1 MKDYQILIVDDDPR
15 QLKILTGNLIEF
27 NPLYKLLIATNGKAG
42 YEIAQKNKPDLILMD
57 WQMPGMNG
65 LEAIKLLKQDEETKS
80 IPVIVVTG
88 THNEVEKLKEVLDAG
103 AIDFIS
109 KPFNGIE
116 LNARIRTQLKH
127 IEIFRK
133 YIHQK
138 DLFIEQE
145 KELKEKEKQ
154 LLLGEIIH
162 HQKQLTMNTVNLLK
176 QSHMLQEIASEI
188 NSIIP
193 FTTTEGKEV
202 IKSVISRINDKS
214 SERLWNEFEICFEN
228 VHTGFYKNISEKIPD
243 ITFREKRLCAFLK
256 MNMSTKEIAS
266 ITFQST
272 NSIDVARHRLRK
284 KIGASSDE
292 DLSNFLNAL

>member
-133 YIHQK
+133 IY
-138 DLFIEQE
+138 
-145 KELKEKEKQ
+145 
-154 LLLGEIIH
+154 
-162 HQKQLTMNTVNLLK
+162 
-176 QSHMLQEIASEI
+176 
-188 NSIIP
+188 
-193 FTTTEGKEV
+193 
-202 IKSVISRINDKS
+202 S
-214 SERLWNEFEICFEN
+214 SERS
-228 VHTGFYKNISEKIPD
+228 FY
-243 ITFREKRLCAFLK
+243 
-256 MNMSTKEIAS
+256 
-266 ITFQST
+266 
-272 NSIDVARHRLRK
+272 
-284 KIGASSDE
+284 
-292 DLSNFLNAL
+292 

>member
-193 FTTTEGKEV
+193 FT
-202 IKSVISRINDKS
+202 
-214 SERLWNEFEICFEN
+214 
-228 VHTGFYKNISEKIPD
+228 
-243 ITFREKRLCAFLK
+243 
-256 MNMSTKEIAS
+256 
-266 ITFQST
+266 
-272 NSIDVARHRLRK
+272 LRK
-284 KIGASSDE
+284 EKK
-292 DLSNFLNAL
+292 LSNRSYPGLMIKAVNDYGMNLRFVLKTFIQVFIKTSVKRSLILPSGKKGYAHS